1 MSLGNLLLPLIV
13 FGPLVGG
20 IAVMLLPERAR
31 NLPVAKLAAAGSTLI
46 IFLLSL
52 WLYFGQLFGGGAV
65 SFGDVAH
72 PLWAVNEP
80 WINVSLGT
88 FHFQVNY
95 ALGTDGLSMPMIILN
110 GLLSFLAVIGS
121 WHIDRRIKLYMA
133 LILVLEFGVMGV
145 FAAFDLFLFFFFWEV
160 ELIPMFLLIGIWGG
174 ARREYAA
181 WKFLIYTFVGSAF
194 TLAGIFLLYIQTG
207 SHNALYQTFADPAVS
222 GKLTGTLP
230 FFGAAVSLPLV
241 IFLLLFVAFAVKLPM
256 WPVHTWLP
264 DAHTEAPTAVSVL
277 LAGVL
282 LKMGAYG
289 LIRIC
294 LGFVPTGA
302 VAFAGALAVFAAI
315 NVLWGA
321 GASMVQ
327 QDMKKMIAY
336 SSVSHMGYILLGV
349 AAAAAATSGAFV
361 STNLASFREAA
372 LMGATLQMFTHGTI
386 TGMLFFC
393 VGVLYDK
400 AHTRDIDAFGGIAQ
414 RMPILITLLSLACFA
429 SLGLPGLSGFI
440 AEYLTFTGS
449 FALMPVATIFAAFG
463 VVLTAGYLLW
473 MLRRSFFGP
482 LNMKWAWLPDASLR
496 ETVIMGSLAVVILFV
511 GIYPGPLVSLI
522 QPSLHHMLT
531 TLPSI
536 APTP

>member
-1 MSLGNLLLPLIV
+1 MLLPSAWLLPAIV
-13 FGPLVGG
+13 FGPLVGA
-20 IAVMLLPERAR
+20 IVLLLAPERSSR
-31 NLPVAKLAAAGSTLI
+31 IIAAIFTAAV
-46 IFLLSL
+46 FLLSL
-52 WLYFGQLFGGGAV
+52 WLYFGLIFNGGTV
-65 SFGDVAH
+65 NFGDVAH
-72 PLWAVNEP
+72 PQWLVNES
-80 WINVSLGT
+80 WINVTLGG

-95 ALGTDGLSMPMIILN
+95 ALGADGLSIPMIILN
-110 GLLSFLAVIGS
+110 GLLSLLAVVGS
-121 WHIDRRIKLYMA
+121 WHIDRRIKFYMA
-133 LILVLEFGVMGV
+133 LILLLEFGVMGV

-194 TLAGIFLLYIQTG
+194 TLAGIFLLYIQSG
-207 SHNALYQTFADPAVS
+207 QGNALYSHLADPAVS
-222 GKLTGTLP
+222 GKMTGTLP

-241 IFLLLFVAFAVKLPM
+241 IFLLLFAAFAVKLPM

-294 LGFVPTGA
+294 LGFVPQGA
-302 VAFAGALAVFAAI
+302 QAFAGWLAVLAAI

-336 SSVSHMGYILLGV
+336 ASVSHMGYILLGV

-361 STNLASFREAA
+361 SGNLASFREAA
-372 LMGATLQMFTHGTI
+372 LTGAALQMFTHGTI

-400 AHTRDIDAFGGIAQ
+400 AHTRDIDVFGGIAQ
-414 RMPILITLLSLACFA
+414 RMPILITLYTVACFA

-449 FALMPVATIFAAFG
+449 FALIPIPTVFSVFG
-463 VVLTAGYLLW
+463 IVLTAGYLLW

-482 LNMKWAWLPDASLR
+482 LNMKWAWLPDASVR
-496 ETVIMGSLAVVILFV
+496 ETVILGTLAAVILFV
-511 GIYPGPLVSLI
+511 GLYPAPLVDLI
-522 QPSLHHMLT
+522 KPSLHHMLT
-531 TLPSI
+531 TMPSI
-536 APTP
+536 ASVP